1 LQHAYPK
8 NQKSFCF
15 FFFRKRRPSFLMKF
29 LHAADIHLD
38 SPLAGLTRRA
48 RIPPHVLQHCTRR
61 AFVNLIDLAITED
74 VAFLLIAGDLYDG
87 DWRDFST
94 GLFFIE
100 QMRRLARPCI
110 LVRGNHDAA
119 SIISRQLTL
128 PPNVVEL
135 SSRKVE
141 RWVSEELGVVVH
153 GRSFPDRHIA
163 EDFSEAYPGPE
174 PGKLSIAMLHTS
186 AEDPGEHEVYAPCRV
201 ASLAGKGY
209 AYWALGHIHA
219 RAALRSDPWIVFPGN
234 IQGRHIRETGAKG
247 ATLVEVADG
256 AIVGVSNRPVD
267 VLRWA
272 RIEADLEGVETV
284 AEAAMRLRFAFEAGA
299 GEAEGRPLI
308 VRLVLRGA
316 TPLHGAFATD
326 PRQIEAECQSA
337 AHAAGDDIFVERVV
351 METCAPSATGEG
363 AMQDLANAFA
373 AGLDDPETL
382 QKLLA
387 EFTKLRQDIPF
398 VQGAKAD
405 LPQNVE
411 DLRALLRDAWHLAE
425 QFLRAGDAA

>member
-1 LQHAYPK
+1 
-8 NQKSFCF
+8 
-15 FFFRKRRPSFLMKF
+15 MKF

-38 SPLAGLTRRA
+38 SPLAGITRRA
-48 RIPPHVLQHCTRR
+48 SIPPHVLHHCTRR
-61 AFVNLIDLAITED
+61 AFVNLIDLAISED
-74 VAFLLIAGDLYDG
+74 VAFVLIAGDLYDG

-128 PPNVVEL
+128 PANVHEL
-135 SSRKVE
+135 SAKKVD

-219 RAALRSDPWIVFPGN
+219 RAELHSDPRIVFPGN
-234 IQGRHIRETGAKG
+234 IQGRHSRETGAKG
-247 ATLVEVADG
+247 ATLVEVTDRK
-256 AIVGVSNRPVD
+256 IERVSHRPTD

-272 RIEADLEGVETV
+272 SIKPDLDGAETM
-284 AEAAMRLRFAFEAGA
+284 AEAAIRLRLAFEERAGQ
-299 GEAEGRPLI
+299 AEGRPLI
-308 VRLVLRGA
+308 VRVVLRGA
-316 TPLHGAFATD
+316 TPLHAGFATD
-326 PRQIEAECQSA
+326 PRQIEAECQNA
-337 AHAAGDDIFVERVV
+337 ANAAGDDIYIERVLV
-351 METCAPSATGEG
+351 ETQVPSEAGEG

-373 AGLDDPETL
+373 AGLDDAELL

-387 EFTKLRQDIPF
+387 EFKKLRQDLPYTEGS
-398 VQGAKAD
+398 QGR
-405 LPQNVE
+405 LPDSEE
-411 DLRALLRDAWHLAE
+411 DLRAILPDAWHLAQE
-425 QFLRAGDAA
+425 FLRAGDPA